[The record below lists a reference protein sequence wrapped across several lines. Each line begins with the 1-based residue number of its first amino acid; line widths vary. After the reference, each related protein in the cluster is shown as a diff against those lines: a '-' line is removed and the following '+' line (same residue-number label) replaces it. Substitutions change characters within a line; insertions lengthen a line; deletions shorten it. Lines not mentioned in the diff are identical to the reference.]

1 MAINPFNT
9 VEVDTP
15 SRNSFDL
22 SHEKKLSLKMGN
34 LTPVLCQEV
43 VPGDVFNIRP
53 EMFTRFA
60 PLVFPTMHE
69 INATLHFFYVPNRI
83 LWKNWGKFIAGENY
97 QPLQVTKKDDG
108 TKLQVEKGRLLDY
121 LGLPI
126 TTNMQDINL
135 FPILAYYRIF
145 NDYYQDQNNDPSF
158 TTLRDALETVRDTMN
173 GNIQFTN
180 ATMIN
185 IIGTGSERWKLK
197 QRAYEHDYF
206 TSALPFAQK
215 GTPVNI
221 PIEISQVLSQV
232 EVYGSINRATQLPN
246 TGNIQTDG
254 AGQITT
260 GGVLSTLQGLG
271 ASFNND
277 ITLTGTIS

>member
-15 SRNSFDL
+15 NRNSFDL

-97 QPLQVTKKDDG
+97 QPLQLTKSPTVDFKSVKG
-108 TKLQVEKGRLLDY
+108 TLLDY

-126 TTNMQDINL
+126 TDKLPAINA
-135 FPILAYYRIF
+135 FPILAYFRIF
-145 NDYYQDQNNDPSF
+145 NDYYQDQNNDP
-158 TTLRDALETVRDTMN
+158 TLLHL
-173 GNIQFTN
+173 G
-180 ATMIN
+180 
-185 IIGTGSERWKLK
+185 II
-197 QRAYEHDYF
+197 
-206 TSALPFAQK
+206 
-215 GTPVNI
+215 
-221 PIEISQVLSQV
+221 
-232 EVYGSINRATQLPN
+232 
-246 TGNIQTDG
+246 
-254 AGQITT
+254 
-260 GGVLSTLQGLG
+260 
-271 ASFNND
+271 
-277 ITLTGTIS
+277 